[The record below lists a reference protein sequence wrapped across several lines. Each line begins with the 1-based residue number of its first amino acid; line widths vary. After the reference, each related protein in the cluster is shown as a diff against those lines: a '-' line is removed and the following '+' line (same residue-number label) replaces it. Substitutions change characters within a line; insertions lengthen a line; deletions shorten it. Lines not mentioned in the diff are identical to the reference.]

1 MAIAQEVL
9 DRYDEVKER
18 FKLLKHIEVEVNPFY
33 MENEVYYK
41 VNSINKKDSPT
52 YYDLI
57 GVKSG
62 KDIVSG
68 ITPHDIRRRI
78 DSNTIKLVSK
88 LYDDED
94 DVLQVYRWLLRGMR
108 LYQAVLK
115 AHTLKEAKNLR
126 LR

>member
-1 MAIAQEVL
+1 MAIAQEVF
-9 DRYDEVKER
+9 DRYEEVKER
-18 FKLLKHIEVEVNPFY
+18 FKLLKHIEVDVKPFY
-33 MENEVYYK
+33 VDDEVYYK
-41 VNSINKKDSPT
+41 IKSINKKDEPT

-88 LYDDED
+88 LYDED
-94 DVLQVYRWLLRGMR
+94 DALQVYRWLLRGMR

-115 AHTLKEAKNLR
+115 AHTLKEAKKIR
-126 LR
+126 GR